1 MDEVVVK
8 GTGVENPAP
17 TCGASVSPQ
26 DAGVVAPAPH
36 NPPPAPPL
44 IAIFNHCQ
52 CRVIRDDT
60 GRPGFVLADIC
71 AATGIDRS
79 GANHLIRRDEELFSG
94 HFWVDVTSTQNGNAA
109 PEKQGGFGLT
119 LRQPKTGYARA
130 GVVLDTF
137 GVVALLTKVRS
148 SRIRDD
154 RKRARIL
161 SFQRWAFQTL
171 ADILEGRT
179 PDCVVAVVARN
190 LVERRLAGGRAYGV
204 RALARAL
211 GVPLSRMQLRIG
223 EAVRRVRAGMPL
235 AAYDDEM
242 LLRPI
247 TAAQFLRI
255 PAVRRWVEAPY
266 GTRMRAGRRLAR
278 RAGIAPGT
286 LHRYLHRARRGRDV
300 AQISGH
306 GADALRRLAWGAPR
320 SARPSF
326 AAQN

>member
-8 GTGVENPAP
+8 GTGVENPPSTGGGTAP
-17 TCGASVSPQ
+17 AQ
-26 DAGVVAPAPH
+26 DAVGIEAAAHKAP
-36 NPPPAPPL
+36 PPL

-71 AATGIDRS
+71 AATGISRWNADRVMREN
-79 GANHLIRRDEELFSG
+79 ADLFSG
-94 HFWVDVTSTQNGNAA
+94 HFYPLIMRGENSPNRRGKHERTAIVVDSFA
-109 PEKQGGFGLT
+109 LT
-119 LRQPKTGYARA
+119 
-130 GVVLDTF
+130 
-137 GVVALLTKVRS
+137 ALLTKLVP